1 MITRLNRALSGSYY
15 TCPGNDLPAQS
26 GARMAT
32 HIPVAHAKIDPHH
45 HVNDDEH
52 EHGVECCAHHELKLE
67 RWIFVYLIGGV
78 LVFIST
84 LCRWFNLIDPEV
96 SQIPALLGAL
106 LLGSGLF
113 YSAAKEILRGTWS
126 SSTLAALAILAAIAT
141 GKYETAGYLAFILLV
156 ADQALRRTAWGA
168 RRAIEQLVQLTPD
181 VARIIENGA
190 ERDVPIGDVR
200 VGSVVRVRP
209 GENLPVDGV
218 VSGGKSMINQA
229 SLTGEAAPVEVQNGS
244 NVYAGT
250 TNLTGIIDLRTT
262 HVGEDS
268 TIGKVAALI
277 HEAESTR
284 TPRQL
289 MIEQVA
295 RYFVPVALVTA
306 ALVWYITKDI
316 DKAITVLVVVCPS
329 ALLLS
334 SPTAMMASFAAAARL
349 GIMIKQTSYLEAASN
364 IDTVILDKTGTLTT
378 GKFAVSRLAPAPG
391 VDGAELLQG
400 AADAEQHSNHPL
412 ARSIVD
418 TARSARITPMQGGEF
433 EEVHGHGV
441 RGRTPSGELLAG
453 RASWLR
459 EMSPAQADVISEVES
474 KIEGMTGVHVMRG
487 GRYLGAV
494 GLEDKLRYNAKAVI
508 EELRELGVRKTMVF
522 TGDRFAVAKRVGV
535 AVGVDQIEAE
545 CLPEE
550 KHALVQQLVQSGSRV
565 LMVGDGI
572 NDGPSLAAADVGV
585 AMGLSGS
592 DIATNSAGVAL
603 MNDDL
608 SRIPFLMMLARRTRL
623 IIGQNIAASI
633 VIAMIGLVTAA
644 TGTIGLGV
652 AAFYHFVG
660 DVFVIANSFRL
671 IRFGEDFAVT
681 QDQQLTHA
689 PKPARIA
696 PGQRTASAA
705 IRQAAPVV
713 QI

>member
-1 MITRLNRALSGSYY
+1 
-15 TCPGNDLPAQS
+15 
-26 GARMAT
+26 MAT
-32 HIPVAHAKIDPHH
+32 HTPLPQLHSGPHH
-45 HVNDDEH
+45 HHHDHNHDHSH
-52 EHGVECCAHHELKLE
+52 EGGVECCAHHELKLE
-67 RWIFVYLIGGV
+67 RWILVYLLGGV

-84 LCRWFNLIDPEV
+84 LCRWLGLADAEV
-96 SQIPALLGAL
+96 SQLPALLGSL

-113 YSAAKEILRGTWS
+113 YSAGRELVRGTWS

-181 VARIIENGA
+181 VARIVDASGA
-190 ERDVPIGDVR
+190 EREAPLSEVK
-200 VGSVVRVRP
+200 VGTIVRVRP

-218 VSGGKSMINQA
+218 VTTGRSMINQA
-229 SLTGEAAPVEVQNGS
+229 SLTGEAAPVEVDAGS

-250 TNLTGIIDLRTT
+250 TNLTGNLDLRTT

-306 ALVWYITKDI
+306 ALVWYLSKDV

-329 ALLLS
+329 ALLLA
-334 SPTAMMASFAAAARL
+334 SPTAMMAAFAAAARL

-364 IDTVILDKTGTLTT
+364 VDTIVLDKTGTLTT
-378 GKFAVSRLAPAPG
+378 GRFAVSRLAPAPG
-391 VDGAELLQG
+391 VEGADLLQA

-412 ARSIVD
+412 ARSIMD
-418 TARSARITPMQGGEF
+418 TARQARIRPVEGGQF

-441 RGRTPSGELLAG
+441 RGSLPAGELVAG
-453 RASWLR
+453 RASWIR
-459 EMSPAQADVISEVES
+459 ELAPHHAAAVADVES

-494 GLEDKLRYNAKAVI
+494 GLEDKLRYNARATVDR
-508 EELRELGVRKTMVF
+508 LRELGVRQTLLF

-535 AVGVDQIEAE
+535 SVGVDQIEAE

-550 KHALVQQLVQSGSRV
+550 KHDLVQALVSRGGRV
-565 LMVGDGI
+565 MMVGDGI

-608 SRIPFLMMLARRTRL
+608 SRVPFLIMLARRTRL
-623 IIGQNIAASI
+623 IIAQNIAASI
-633 VIAMIGLVTAA
+633 IIAIIGLVSAA
-644 TGTIGLGV
+644 TGTIGIGF

-660 DVFVIANSFRL
+660 DVFVIGNSFRL
-671 IRFGEDFAVT
+671 IRFGEDFAAA
-681 QDQQLTHA
+681 DQHQ
-689 PKPARIA
+689 
-696 PGQRTASAA
+696 
-705 IRQAAPVV
+705 QAASPAQQTQRARAVGARPTSASLRQPATV
-713 QI
+713 S

>member
-1 MITRLNRALSGSYY
+1 
-15 TCPGNDLPAQS
+15 
-26 GARMAT
+26 MAT
-32 HIPVAHAKIDPHH
+32 HIPLPLVKNAPHDH
-45 HVNDDEH
+45 EH

-67 RWIFVYLIGGV
+67 RWILVYFVGGV
-78 LVFIST
+78 LVFVST
-84 LCRWFNLIDPEV
+84 LCRWFRLSDPDIA
-96 SQIPALLGAL
+96 QIPALLGAL
-106 LLGSGLF
+106 LLGAGLF
-113 YSAAKEILRGTWS
+113 YSAARELLRGHWS

-141 GKYETAGYLAFILLV
+141 GEYETAGYLAFILLV

-181 VARIIENGA
+181 VARIVDQTGEHEAPIEQ
-190 ERDVPIGDVR
+190 VQ
-200 VGSVVRVRP
+200 VGTIVRVRP

-218 VSGGKSMINQA
+218 VTAGASMINQA
-229 SLTGEAAPVEVQNGS
+229 SLTGEAAPVEVEIGS
-244 NVYAGT
+244 PVYAGT
-250 TNLTGIIDLRTT
+250 TNITGTIDLRTT
-262 HVGEDS
+262 QIGEDS

-277 HEAESTR
+277 HAAEATR

-306 ALVWYITKDI
+306 ALVWYLTKDV

-334 SPTAMMASFAAAARL
+334 SPTAMMAAFAAAARL
-349 GIMIKQTSYLEAASN
+349 GIMIKQTSYLESAAT
-364 IDTVILDKTGTLTT
+364 IDTVVLDKTGTLTT
-378 GKFAVSRLAPAPG
+378 GKFAVSRLAPAGG
-391 VDGAELLQG
+391 VDGADLLQA

-412 ARSIVD
+412 ARSIVH
-418 TARSARITPMQGGEF
+418 TAEQARLSPVIGGQF
-433 EEVHGHGV
+433 EEIHGQGV
-441 RGRTPSGELLAG
+441 RGRVNGAELVAG
-453 RASWLR
+453 RATWLR
-459 EMSPAQADVISEVES
+459 ELQPSANQSIGEVEE

-494 GLEDKLRYNAKAVI
+494 GLEDRLRYNAKGVV
-508 EELRELGVRKTMVF
+508 EKLRDLGVRKTLLF

-535 AVGVDQIEAE
+535 SVAVDQIEAE

-550 KHALVQQLVQSGSRV
+550 KHDLVRTLVRGGARV

-608 SRIPFLMMLARRTRL
+608 SRVPFLMMLARRTKL
-623 IIGQNIAASI
+623 LVGQNIAASI
-633 VIAMIGLVTAA
+633 LIALIGLVSAA
-644 TGTIGLGV
+644 TGALPLWF
-652 AAFYHFVG
+652 AAIYHFAG
-660 DVFVIANSFRL
+660 DVFVIMNSFRL
-671 IRFGEDFAVT
+671 IRFGEDFAGEHDHFASPGAG
-681 QDQQLTHA
+681 Q
-689 PKPARIA
+689 AR
-696 PGQRTASAA
+696 PQPQRRASASL
-705 IRQAAPVV
+705 RQAVPA
-713 QI
+713 